1 MAKGSPLTTTNFSR
15 VHFKPS
21 RLYLSWQHEGKTK
34 PFSRACFVQ
43 GNSMESDQAGNQQHC
58 WHLPSHWQS
67 KKKIK
72 IMNSITDNTSG
83 HRLMFIC
90 FFHLQH
96 SIRNV
101 NGKLFKL
108 NRQKLNSWIRGLGT
122 FLFEISFL
130 FSSPPSPFLLFPIKL
145 KSISL
150 MKSKAFK
157 SSLTFTIAIFP
168 WINKIPYASC
178 WSHRLLLFAGKNGS
192 NILNIASC
200 TKPKESW
207 KLWEQD
213 CSALILYWKPRW

>member
-1 MAKGSPLTTTNFSR
+1 
-15 VHFKPS
+15 
-21 RLYLSWQHEGKTK
+21 
-34 PFSRACFVQ
+34 
-43 GNSMESDQAGNQQHC
+43 
-58 WHLPSHWQS
+58 
-67 KKKIK
+67 
-72 IMNSITDNTSG
+72 MNSITDNTSG

-108 NRQKLNSWIRGLGT
+108 NRQKLNSWINGLGT

-130 FSSPPSPFLLFPIKL
+130 FSSPPSPFPLFPTKL

-168 WINKIPYASC
+168 WINKIPYVSC
-178 WSHRLLLFAGKNGS
+178 WSHRLLLFAGESGNNNFKHCFMHKGKGKLKTVRTRLLSSHSLLETTVIMKPDVLHCLPWSTPDCRAAQRGTQQRGNR
-192 NILNIASC
+192 SC
-200 TKPKESW
+200 P
-207 KLWEQD
+207 
-213 CSALILYWKPRW
+213 